1 MSATA
6 TVVITG
12 ANSGIGYQT
21 ALHFARAG
29 ARVVMA
35 CRSLDKAERAEHD
48 IRKQVPGATTVVLP
62 LDVSEMES
70 VRKFGELFAERVGE
84 LDVLVNNAGMV
95 ASPLVRT
102 RDGHELLFATNYLG
116 GFALTGTMLPRFR
129 EGRAARIVNVGS
141 LAHRFGKLNVDD
153 LNWHT
158 TEYDQWKAYANSKV
172 ATLSHAI
179 ELSRRLRER
188 GRDIVALAAHPG
200 FANTEVNRRREATIR
215 QTPLRKWYVK
225 HMTKLVPTAEMAARS
240 VIRAAVASDVR
251 GGEYFGPSGLFELGG
266 TPGIARI
273 NPIANDAVLGA
284 SLWKA
289 SENLSGVSYLSN
301 ATRE

>member
-1 MSATA
+1 
-6 TVVITG
+6 
-12 ANSGIGYQT
+12 
-21 ALHFARAG
+21 
-29 ARVVMA
+29 
-35 CRSLDKAERAEHD
+35 
-48 IRKQVPGATTVVLP
+48 
-62 LDVSEMES
+62 
-70 VRKFGELFAERVGE
+70 
-84 LDVLVNNAGMV
+84 MV

-116 GFALTGTMLPRFR
+116 GFALTGTMLPHFR
-129 EGRAARIVNVGS
+129 SDRAGRVVNVGS
-141 LAHRFGKLNVDD
+141 LAHRFGKLNVED

-188 GRDIVALAAHPG
+188 GRNIVALAAHPG

-225 HMTKLVPTAEMAARS
+225 QMTKLVPTAEMAARS

-251 GGEYFGPSGLFELGG
+251 GGEYFGPSGVFELGG

-273 NPIANDAVLGA
+273 NPIAKDAALGA
-284 SLWKA
+284 SLWQA
-289 SENLSGVSYLSN
+289 SERLSGVSYLSG
-301 ATRE
+301 AKRE